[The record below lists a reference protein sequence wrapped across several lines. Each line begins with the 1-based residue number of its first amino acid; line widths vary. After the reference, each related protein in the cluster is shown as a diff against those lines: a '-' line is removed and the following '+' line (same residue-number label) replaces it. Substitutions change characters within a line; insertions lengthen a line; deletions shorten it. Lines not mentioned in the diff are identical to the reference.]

1 MSGSL
6 STPVFSPMISF
17 VIKTYNEEKKVGAC
31 IESVLAATRGL
42 PNRFEIIV
50 ADSLS
55 SDRTIAVASA
65 YPVKVVQFT
74 NEQER
79 GCGAGVQMGY
89 QHSRGDVVFFID
101 GDMTLQPGFLNA
113 ALRELANDTSLGGV
127 AGLMREAAV
136 RNAFDAARIASGAA
150 SKARDE
156 RWLNGGGLY
165 RRDAIISAG
174 GYAANRNLKGW
185 EEAELGMRLRAAGWR
200 LRRLAIPAV
209 VHDGHAADTWSL
221 LARHWRSGRLMAN
234 GVLLRSAMGKPWF
247 GEALRLQQ
255 RPLCI
260 AFAWL
265 SVALV
270 LMLAPPPEHDRIVGA
285 IALSSLIVFGLGCLR
300 KKSARSALVSLVL
313 LHVHTAATITGLFR
327 REAPVRAP
335 IPSAIVSDAV

>member
-1 MSGSL
+1 MSGSHPML
-6 STPVFSPMISF
+6 TFAPMISF

-31 IESVLAATRGL
+31 IESVLAAASEL
-42 PNRFEIIV
+42 PNRVEIIV

-55 SDRTIAVASA
+55 TDRTIEVASS

-89 QHSRGDVVFFID
+89 QHSRGDLVFFID
-101 GDMTLQPGFLNA
+101 GDMTLQRGFLAA
-113 ALRELANDTSLGGV
+113 ALRELASDNQLGGV
-127 AGLMREAAV
+127 AGLMQEVAI
-136 RNAFDAARIASGAA
+136 RNAYDAARVASSAS

-200 LRRLAIPAV
+200 LRRIAVPAV

-221 LARHWRSGRLMAN
+221 VARHWRSGRLMAN
-234 GVLLRSAMGKPWF
+234 GVLLRAAVGKPWF

-260 AFAWL
+260 ALAWM
-265 SVALV
+265 SIAIAL
-270 LMLAPPPEHDRIVGA
+270 LLAPPSEHGRIIGA
-285 IALSSLIVFGLGCLR
+285 IATSSLIVFGLGCIR
-300 KKSARSALVSLVL
+300 KKSVRNALVSLVL
-313 LHVHTAATITGLFR
+313 LHVNTAATIKGLFR
-327 REAPVRAP
+327 REFPVRAP
-335 IPSAIVSDAV
+335 IPSAVVSDAV